1 MSSTSGDA
9 SYTPR
14 PMALVV
20 QKFGG
25 TSLADADRIRKV
37 ACRVVETYHSGNNV
51 VVVVSAMGDS
61 TDELVDLATQITDTP
76 HPREMDMLLTAGERI
91 SMALV
96 AMAIEA
102 HGVPAVSFT
111 GSQAGILT
119 TSEHGRA
126 EIVDIRAFRVQETVD
141 EGKVAIVAGFQGVSP
156 DSKDVTTLGRGG
168 SDATAVALAASLGAD
183 LCEIYTD
190 VDGVFTADPRVEP
203 TARKLDE
210 LTFEEMLELANAGA
224 GVLMP
229 RSVEFGIRYN
239 IPIHVRSSFHDGE
252 GTWVKEETMEEPI
265 IRGIAHD
272 DSGAKLTVHGVP
284 DQPGIAAAVFEPM
297 GAAGVNVDMIV
308 QNVSSQGVTDI
319 SFTVPANAADAAV
332 EVAER
337 VADEIGATGVDLDRN
352 ISKITV
358 VGAGMKS
365 ESGVA
370 AEMFGILSASGVN
383 IEMISTSTIRIS
395 CIIRS
400 EDTQTAIGALHRE
413 LIGERS

>member
-1 MSSTSGDA
+1 
-9 SYTPR
+9 
-14 PMALVV
+14 MALVV

-25 TSLADADRIRKV
+25 TSLADADRIRNV
-37 ACRVVETYHSGNNV
+37 ACRVVETYRAGNGV
-51 VVVVSAMGDS
+51 VVVVSAMGKS
-61 TDELVDLATQITDTP
+61 TDELVDLATQITDEP

-119 TSEHGRA
+119 TADHGRA
-126 EIVDIRAFRVQETVD
+126 EILDIRAFRVQESLD

-168 SDATAVALAASLGAD
+168 SDATAVALAASLDAD

-203 TARKLDE
+203 MARKLDE
-210 LTFEEMLELANAGA
+210 VTFEEMLELANAGA

-229 RSVEFGIRYN
+229 RSIEFGIRYN
-239 IPIHVRSSFHDGE
+239 IPIHVRSSFHNGE

-308 QNVSSQGVTDI
+308 QNVSSRGVTDI
-319 SFTVPANAADAAV
+319 SFTVPATSADAAV
-332 EVAER
+332 EIAEQVAS
-337 VADEIGATGVDLDRN
+337 EIGATGVDLDRD

-370 AEMFGILSASGVN
+370 AEMFGILSGSGVN
-383 IEMISTSTIRIS
+383 IEMISTSTVRIS

-400 EDTQTAIGALHRE
+400 KDTQTAIEALHRN
-413 LIGERS
+413 LIGDRS

>member
-1 MSSTSGDA
+1 
-9 SYTPR
+9 
-14 PMALVV
+14 MALVV

-25 TSLADADRIRKV
+25 TSLADAERIRKV
-37 ACRVVETYHSGNNV
+37 ACRVVETYQAGNSV
-51 VVVVSAMGDS
+51 VVVVSAMGKS
-61 TDELVDLATQITDTP
+61 TDDLVDLATQITDTP

-119 TSEHGRA
+119 TADHGRA
-126 EIVDIRAFRVQETVD
+126 EILDIRAFRVRESLD

-168 SDATAVALAASLGAD
+168 SDATAVALAASLDAN

-203 TARKLDE
+203 AAWKLDE

-319 SFTVPANAADAAV
+319 SFTVPATAADAAV

-337 VADEIGATGVDLDRN
+337 VASEIGAIGVDLDRN

-358 VGAGMKS
+358 VGAGMKA

-395 CIIRS
+395 CVIRS
-400 EDTQTAIGALHRE
+400 EDTQTAIEALHKE
-413 LIGERS
+413 LIGDRS